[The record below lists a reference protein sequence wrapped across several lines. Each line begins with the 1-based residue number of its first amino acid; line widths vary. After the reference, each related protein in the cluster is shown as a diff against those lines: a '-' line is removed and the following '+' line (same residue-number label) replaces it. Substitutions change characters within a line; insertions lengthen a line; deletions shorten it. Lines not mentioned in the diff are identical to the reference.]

1 MARSVRYRLRRS
13 VLLLIFLSPL
23 LGMGGCADYLPFS
36 SGGLEGAVAELPAS
50 FKEIGRQKIVQL
62 ETNPADPYS
71 VNLWVIGNETS
82 LYIFAG
88 DSETT
93 WVQHIA
99 ADPNVRLK
107 LAGSIYELAATR
119 VTDADEFEQF
129 AQAWE
134 SKYGNRPRNENVDE
148 TWLLRLAAR

>member
-1 MARSVRYRLRRS
+1 MIRSVAKQLNI
-13 VLLLIFLSPL
+13 VLLAIALTAL
-23 LGMGGCADYLPFS
+23 GGCAEYLPFS
-36 SGGLEGAVAELPAS
+36 SGGLEGAVAETPAS
-50 FKEIGRQKIVQL
+50 FEEIGRQEIVQL
-62 ETNPADPYS
+62 ETNPTDPYS
-71 VNLWVIGNETS
+71 VNLWVIGNKDS

-99 ADPNVRLK
+99 VDPNVRLK
-107 LAGSIYELAATR
+107 IGESIYELAATR
-119 VTDADEFEQF
+119 VTDAEEFENF

-148 TWLLRLAAR
+148 TWLLRLSAR